1 MLRRL
6 SAALVVAVIATACGG
21 FTDPSNNQT
30 ETFSGTVQP
39 LGATSHL
46 YTVSNSGEFSISV
59 TAITP
64 GNVFLGVGYGQPGAN
79 GACGLIQNNV
89 INQSQIGRTAL
100 SGQILIK
107 GQYCVAI
114 LDPALLANIAA
125 LPVPET
131 YTVQVRHP

>member
-1 MLRRL
+1 MLNRR
-6 SAALVVAVIATACGG
+6 SAVLLIALLVSACGG

-39 LGATSHL
+39 LGATSHQ
-46 YTVSNSGEFSISV
+46 YTVSNSGEFTISV

-64 GNVFLGVGYGQPGAN
+64 GNVFLGVGYGQPAAN
-79 GACGLIQNNV
+79 GNCGLIQNNV
-89 INQSQIGRTAL
+89 INQSQVGKTAL

-131 YTVQVRHP
+131 YTVQVKHP